1 MSRLKKTAGEW
12 MRLPAAGLRAFV
24 VDASLHRISA
34 TYSGS
39 KRCPTDDQPRGVVPG
54 R

>member
-39 KRCPTDDQPRGVVPG
+39 KRCLTDDQPRGVVPG